1 MQSVLWLVKVE
12 TVTLAPRLVR
22 ERFVFIKKM
31 QSIQRMA
38 PVQSKHPPLLT
49 RQQGSRLARD
59 LEARV
64 AVPTTVTSKFHSDL
78 PGITHR
84 DLPGMTHRDNPG
96 MTQVFLHWSKL
107 ENASYA
113 KICIPKLQLYW
124 YTGKKKQF
132 NKNTAGGPGCE
143 KWSNWSWSRAHSQ
156 LFFLFQCINV
166 HCHKAVHCLN
176 GMPTHL

>member
-1 MQSVLWLVKVE
+1 M
-12 TVTLAPRLVR
+12 TLAPRLVR

-64 AVPTTVTSKFHSDL
+64 AVPTTVTSKFHRDL
-78 PGITHR
+78 QGMTHR
-84 DLPGMTHRDNPG
+84 DLPGMTHRDIPG
-96 MTQVFLHWSKL
+96 MTQVSLHWSKL
-107 ENASYA
+107 ENGSYA

-124 YTGKKKQF
+124 YTGKKNSLTKIPQGVRGVRSGQ
-132 NKNTAGGPGCE
+132 TGVGVGPIHNY
-143 KWSNWSWSRAHSQ
+143 S
-156 LFFLFQCINV
+156 FFSSALMCIAIRQSTV
-166 HCHKAVHCLN
+166 
-176 GMPTHL
+176 